1 MSKYA
6 IPLLFLFIA
15 FDTHAFEHE
24 RLERACRIEQ
34 GSLLKDRNGTPSC
47 DELKRFHAKKSTKPA
62 KNPNTGTN
70 KTPKTPKPK
79 KIANGEGAGYR
90 WNPHENRFCQHNA
103 KGFAHICY

>member
-6 IPLLFLFIA
+6 IPLLFLFLT
-15 FDTHAFEHE
+15 FDAHAFEQE

-47 DELKRFHAKKSTKPA
+47 DELKRFHAKKSIKSA
-62 KNPNTGTN
+62 KNNN
-70 KTPKTPKPK
+70 HSAKAPKASKPK

-90 WNPHENRFCQHNA
+90 WNPHEGRFCQHNA
-103 KGFAHICY
+103 KGFAQSCY